1 MWFTDVAAVENPG
14 KEELR
19 LFVQDV
25 RHFLLFVL
33 EDAQNFGFLWK
44 HEQSLHS
51 LAMDTMKHDIEQ
63 GASMELEKAILQMD
77 SACLSLYGLVGRPLR
92 FRILVLNS
100 IANQWKSTRRD
111 FSVRLWLRQ
120 LFAAIDTI
128 LDPLIDAADGTGR
141 LIKEYKD
148 ALAAMA

>member
-19 LFVQDV
+19 LFIQDV

-33 EDAQNFGFLWK
+33 EDTQNFDFLWQ
-44 HEQSLHS
+44 HDPSLHG
-51 LAMDTMKHDIEQ
+51 LALDTLKYDVIQ
-63 GASMELEKAILQMD
+63 NSSMELEKAILQID
-77 SACLSLYGLVGRPLR
+77 SACLSSYGLEGRPLR

-111 FSVRLWLRQ
+111 FSVRLWFRQ
-120 LFAAIDTI
+120 LVAAIDTI
-128 LDPLIDAADGTGR
+128 LDPLIDAADGAGR